1 MATVFRTLSRVF
13 LICAIFCIFYGAYF
27 VAEQTFSNQPYNAQ
41 SHKKVTVIVTQNESD
56 EKVAETLVSKK
67 LIYGK
72 TRFVIRKYFSKYKDK
87 SFISGTYEFTQ
98 SQEWMTLWVFYAEIM
113 YQRRSYNDSGFKY
126 HRIYPLIDERREE
139 RFKPY

>member
-1 MATVFRTLSRVF
+1 MSLSEEKKFFHSEGWQLFFRTLSRVF

-72 TRFVIRKYFSKYKDK
+72 TRFVIRKYFS
-87 SFISGTYEFTQ
+87 GTYEFTQ
-98 SQEWMTLWVFYAEIM
+98 SQGMDDIMGILCGDHVSEEII
-113 YQRRSYNDSGFKY
+113 Q
-126 HRIYPLIDERREE
+126 
-139 RFKPY
+139 

>member
-1 MATVFRTLSRVF
+1 MSLSEEKKFFHSEGWQLFFRTLSRVF

-27 VAEQTFSNQPYNAQ
+27 VAEQ

-98 SQEWMTLWVFYAEIM
+98 SQGMDDIMGILCGDHVSEEII
-113 YQRRSYNDSGFKY
+113 Q
-126 HRIYPLIDERREE
+126 
-139 RFKPY
+139 

>member
-1 MATVFRTLSRVF
+1 MSLSEEKKFFHSEGWQLFFRTLSRVF

-72 TRFVIRKYFSKYKDK
+72 TRFVIR
-87 SFISGTYEFTQ
+87 
-98 SQEWMTLWVFYAEIM
+98 
-113 YQRRSYNDSGFKY
+113 
-126 HRIYPLIDERREE
+126 
-139 RFKPY
+139 

>member
-1 MATVFRTLSRVF
+1 M
-13 LICAIFCIFYGAYF
+13 
-27 VAEQTFSNQPYNAQ
+27 AEQTFSNQPYNAQ

-98 SQEWMTLWVFYAEIM
+98 SQDGMTLWVFLCGDHVSEEII
-113 YQRRSYNDSGFKY
+113 Q
-126 HRIYPLIDERREE
+126 
-139 RFKPY
+139 

>member
-1 MATVFRTLSRVF
+1 MAERTF
-13 LICAIFCIFYGAYF
+13 W
-27 VAEQTFSNQPYNAQ
+27 NQPYNAQ

-98 SQEWMTLWVFYAEIM
+98 SQGMDDIMGILCGDHVSEEII
-113 YQRRSYNDSGFKY
+113 Q
-126 HRIYPLIDERREE
+126 
-139 RFKPY
+139 

>member
-1 MATVFRTLSRVF
+1 MSLSEEKKFFQSEGWQLFFRTLSRVF

-41 SHKKVTVIVTQNESD
+41 SHKKVTVIVT
-56 EKVAETLVSKK
+56 LVSKK

-98 SQEWMTLWVFYAEIM
+98 SQGMDDIMGILCGDHVSEEII
-113 YQRRSYNDSGFKY
+113 Q
-126 HRIYPLIDERREE
+126 
-139 RFKPY
+139 

>member
-1 MATVFRTLSRVF
+1 MSLSEEKKFFHSEGWQLFFRTLSRVF

-56 EKVAETLVSKK
+56 EEVAETLVSKK

-72 TRFVIRKYFSKYKDK
+72 ARFVIRKYFSKYKD
-87 SFISGTYEFTQ
+87 E
-98 SQEWMTLWVFYAEIM
+98 V
-113 YQRRSYNDSGFKY
+113 
-126 HRIYPLIDERREE
+126 IYSRDI
-139 RFKPY
+139 

>member
-1 MATVFRTLSRVF
+1 MSLSEEKKFFHSEGWQLFFRTLSRVF

-56 EKVAETLVSKK
+56 EKVAETLV
-67 LIYGK
+67 
-72 TRFVIRKYFSKYKDK
+72 VIRKYFSKYKDK

-98 SQEWMTLWVFYAEIM
+98 SQGMDDIMGILCGDHVSEEII
-113 YQRRSYNDSGFKY
+113 Q
-126 HRIYPLIDERREE
+126 
-139 RFKPY
+139 

>member
-1 MATVFRTLSRVF
+1 MSLSEEKKFFHSEGWQLFFRTLSRVF

-67 LIYGK
+67 LIYTHISEYLCDHLCSCSFK
-72 TRFVIRKYFSKYKDK
+72 CFRTVILTVCSRHYRDKYCWLRNLVAAD
-87 SFISGTYEFTQ
+87 
-98 SQEWMTLWVFYAEIM
+98 
-113 YQRRSYNDSGFKY
+113 
-126 HRIYPLIDERREE
+126 IDI
-139 RFKPY
+139 

>member
-1 MATVFRTLSRVF
+1 MSLSEEKKFFHSEGWQLFFRTLSRVF

-41 SHKKVTVIVTQNESD
+41 SRKKVTVIVTQNESD

-98 SQEWMTLWVFYAEIM
+98 SQGMDDIMGILCGDHVSEEII
-113 YQRRSYNDSGFKY
+113 Q
-126 HRIYPLIDERREE
+126 
-139 RFKPY
+139 

>member
-1 MATVFRTLSRVF
+1 MSLSEEKKFFHSEGWQLFFRTLSRVF

-56 EKVAETLVSKK
+56 EK

-87 SFISGTYEFTQ
+87 PFISGTYEFTQ
-98 SQEWMTLWVFYAEIM
+98 SQGMDDIMGILCGDHVSEEII
-113 YQRRSYNDSGFKY
+113 Q
-126 HRIYPLIDERREE
+126 
-139 RFKPY
+139 

>member
-1 MATVFRTLSRVF
+1 MSLSEEKKFFHSEGWQLFLSRVF

-98 SQEWMTLWVFYAEIM
+98 SQGMDDIMGILCGDHVSEEII
-113 YQRRSYNDSGFKY
+113 Q
-126 HRIYPLIDERREE
+126 
-139 RFKPY
+139 